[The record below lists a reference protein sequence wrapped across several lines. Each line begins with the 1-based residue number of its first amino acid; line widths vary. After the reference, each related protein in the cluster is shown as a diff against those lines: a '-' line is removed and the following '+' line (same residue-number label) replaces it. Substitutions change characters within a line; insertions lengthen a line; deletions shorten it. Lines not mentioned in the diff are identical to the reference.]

1 MSTPP
6 SLYRCAAKLMPYGK
20 WAKPRAAE
28 AGRGGAGAWHDRF
41 THHDRHHIERQL
53 AKGVVMERKKREAM
67 ENVRLPA
74 SFYDVS
80 AL

>member
-1 MSTPP
+1 MCSG
-6 SLYRCAAKLMPYGK
+6 SSR
-20 WAKPRAAE
+20 
-28 AGRGGAGAWHDRF
+28 
-41 THHDRHHIERQL
+41 HHDRHHIERDL

>member
-1 MSTPP
+1 MARPLHPP
-6 SLYRCAAKLMPYGK
+6 RP
-20 WAKPRAAE
+20 P
-28 AGRGGAGAWHDRF
+28 HD
-41 THHDRHHIERQL
+41 HIERDL
-53 AKGVVMERKKREAM
+53 ATGVVMERKKREAM

>member
-1 MSTPP
+1 M
-6 SLYRCAAKLMPYGK
+6 
-20 WAKPRAAE
+20 
-28 AGRGGAGAWHDRF
+28 RF
-41 THHDRHHIERQL
+41 THHDRHHIERDL